1 MDDEHYTAAYCKHVG
16 TLDMMR
22 QGRSRKLY
30 ETHDFTAPTPE
41 GFVLEWDALVN
52 RLKGYRALERAR
64 EAWMAKVI
72 GRLSESCSVLAAV
85 IERERLGGVGK
96 ELDEAGISHSI
107 A

>member
-1 MDDEHYTAAYCKHVG
+1 
-16 TLDMMR
+16 
-22 QGRSRKLY
+22 
-30 ETHDFTAPTPE
+30 
-41 GFVLEWDALVN
+41 
-52 RLKGYRALERAR
+52 
-64 EAWMAKVI
+64 MAKVI